1 MSGNMKR
8 VEIWLY
14 DVADQHMTAW
24 VHNELPYWLAEW
36 LMKQPN
42 LNAQATYK
50 IEVRTDAG
58 APVRVARLE
67 PGLPIPVAVH
77 RMMTQWGF

>member
-1 MSGNMKR
+1 MTKR
-8 VEIWLY
+8 VEIRLY
-14 DVADQHMTAW
+14 DVSGQDMTAW

-42 LNAQATYK
+42 LNAQYTYR
-50 IEVRTDAG
+50 IEVRADSG
-58 APVRVARLE
+58 HPVKVAHLP

-77 RMMTQWGF
+77 RIMTEWGY

>member
-1 MSGNMKR
+1 MMER
-8 VEIWLY
+8 VEIRLY
-14 DVADQHMTAW
+14 DVAGMQMTAW

-42 LNAQATYK
+42 LNAQMTYK

-58 APVRVARLE
+58 HPVKVAHLE
-67 PGLPIPVAVH
+67 PGLPIPVVVH
-77 RMMTQWGF
+77 RIMTEWGF